1 MKKTAN
7 NNQPKARKSLG
18 QHFLRNPNALD
29 RLVEAIAPQKEDIF
43 IEIGCGDGA
52 LTLPLSERCRHITAI
67 EIDQQLATNLRDK
80 TAHINNLT
88 IINADALK
96 DNLDDAF
103 AGVPGESKGEDNKAG
118 AKVGAKTK
126 PKEIRI
132 VGNLPYNISV
142 HLMERFLLLAHFG
155 IGSERISVASN
166 ASANNTAASNDA
178 ANDSTAGST
187 GANNSSINNSAASNT
202 TAINVKDMH
211 FLVQKEIAQRLL
223 AAVGGD
229 NYCRL
234 SLMRQTMAQGEKLFD
249 LPPRSFVPPPK
260 VMSSF
265 VRLTPCLYESIT
277 SPQEIRALNG
287 IITSAFSRPNRHLR
301 NTIKELH
308 QQETLQHLNLAEK
321 RAKQTSLTDFISI
334 MRALS

>member
-1 MKKTAN
+1 MRLKKPAN

-29 RLVEAIAPQKEDIF
+29 RLVEAIAPQKEDVF

-67 EIDQQLATNLRDK
+67 EIDQQLASNLRAK

-103 AGVPGESKGEDNKAG
+103 AGLPGEGDRVGAG
-118 AKVGAKTK
+118 SGAEVKAKVGAETEIEAGAKTK

-155 IGSERISVASN
+155 IPNI
-166 ASANNTAASNDA
+166 
-178 ANDSTAGST
+178 
-187 GANNSSINNSAASNT
+187 
-202 TAINVKDMH
+202 KDMH

-223 AAVGGD
+223 ADVGGD

-234 SLMRQTMAQGEKLFD
+234 SLMRQTMAQGEKLFN

-277 SPQEIRALNG
+277 SPQEIHALNG

-301 NTIKELH
+301 NTIKEL
-308 QQETLQHLNLAEK
+308 QQTEILRRLNLAEK
-321 RAKQTSLTDFISI
+321 RAKQTSLADFINI

>member
-1 MKKTAN
+1 MKKPAN

-29 RLVEAIAPQKEDIF
+29 RLVEAIAPQKQDIF

-67 EIDQQLATNLRDK
+67 EIDQQLATNLRAK

-103 AGVPGESKGEDNKAG
+103 AGVPGENEGEDNKAG
-118 AKVGAKTK
+118 AKVGAETKIEAGAKAK

-155 IGSERISVASN
+155 IPNI
-166 ASANNTAASNDA
+166 
-178 ANDSTAGST
+178 
-187 GANNSSINNSAASNT
+187 
-202 TAINVKDMH
+202 KDMH

-301 NTIKELH
+301 NTIKEL
-308 QQETLQHLNLAEK
+308 QQTEILRRLNLAEK
-321 RAKQTSLTDFISI
+321 RAKQTSLADFISI

>member
-1 MKKTAN
+1 MKKQAN

-29 RLVEAIAPQKEDIF
+29 RLVEAIAPQKEDVF

-67 EIDQQLATNLRDK
+67 EIDQQLATNLRAK

-103 AGVPGESKGEDNKAG
+103 AGLPGEGDRAG
-118 AKVGAKTK
+118 AGSGAEVKAKVGAETETETRGKTK

-166 ASANNTAASNDA
+166 ATASNNTA
-178 ANDSTAGST
+178 
-187 GANNSSINNSAASNT
+187 IN
-202 TAINVKDMH
+202 IKDMH

-223 AAVGGD
+223 ADVGGD

-234 SLMRQTMAQGEKLFD
+234 SLMRQTMAQGEKLFN

-301 NTIKELH
+301 NTIKEL
-308 QQETLQHLNLAEK
+308 QQTEILRRLNLAEK
-321 RAKQTSLTDFISI
+321 RAKQTSLADFINI

>member
-1 MKKTAN
+1 MKKPAN

-29 RLVEAIAPQKEDIF
+29 RLVEAIAPQKEDVF

-103 AGVPGESKGEDNKAG
+103 AGVPGESEGEDNKAG
-118 AKVGAKTK
+118 AKVGAETKIEAGAKTK

-166 ASANNTAASNDA
+166 SSTNNTC
-178 ANDSTAGST
+178 
-187 GANNSSINNSAASNT
+187 
-202 TAINVKDMH
+202 K
-211 FLVQKEIAQRLL
+211 
-223 AAVGGD
+223 
-229 NYCRL
+229 
-234 SLMRQTMAQGEKLFD
+234 
-249 LPPRSFVPPPK
+249 
-260 VMSSF
+260 
-265 VRLTPCLYESIT
+265 
-277 SPQEIRALNG
+277 
-287 IITSAFSRPNRHLR
+287 
-301 NTIKELH
+301 
-308 QQETLQHLNLAEK
+308 K
-321 RAKQTSLTDFISI
+321 RCCKQWCC
-334 MRALS
+334 

>member
-1 MKKTAN
+1 MKKQAN

-29 RLVEAIAPQKEDIF
+29 RLVEAIAPQKQDIF

-67 EIDQQLATNLRDK
+67 EIDQQLVTNLRDK
-80 TAHINNLT
+80 TSHINNLT

-96 DNLDDAF
+96 DNLNDAF
-103 AGVPGESKGEDNKAG
+103 AGLPGE
-118 AKVGAKTK
+118 TK

-166 ASANNTAASNDA
+166 GG
-178 ANDSTAGST
+178 AND
-187 GANNSSINNSAASNT
+187 SAASNSAANNT
-202 TAINVKDMH
+202 EAINVRDMH

-321 RAKQTSLTDFISI
+321 RAKQTSLADFISI

>member
-1 MKKTAN
+1 MKKQAN

-29 RLVEAIAPQKEDIF
+29 RLVEAIAPQKEDVF

-80 TAHINNLT
+80 TSHINNLT

-103 AGVPGESKGEDNKAG
+103 AGLPGDSE
-118 AKVGAKTK
+118 

-166 ASANNTAASNDA
+166 
-178 ANDSTAGST
+178 G
-187 GANNSSINNSAASNT
+187 GANNGAAKNTSASNT
-202 TAINVKDMH
+202 NTINIKDMH

-223 AAVGGD
+223 AAVGGN

-234 SLMRQTMAQGEKLFD
+234 SLMRQTMAHGEKLFD

-277 SPQEIRALNG
+277 SPQEIRTLNG

-321 RAKQTSLTDFISI
+321 RAKQTSLADFISI

>member
-1 MKKTAN
+1 MKKPAN

-80 TAHINNLT
+80 TSHINNLT

-103 AGVPGESKGEDNKAG
+103 AGLPGEGDRAG
-118 AKVGAKTK
+118 SGAEVKAKVGAETETRGKTK

-155 IGSERISVASN
+155 IPNI
-166 ASANNTAASNDA
+166 
-178 ANDSTAGST
+178 
-187 GANNSSINNSAASNT
+187 
-202 TAINVKDMH
+202 KDMH

-234 SLMRQTMAQGEKLFD
+234 SLMRQTMAQGEKLFN

-301 NTIKELH
+301 NTIKEL
-308 QQETLQHLNLAEK
+308 QQTEILRRLNLAEK
-321 RAKQTSLTDFISI
+321 RAKQTSLADFINI